1 MVCMIAKTITRKKN
15 TEIVKEELLNSL
27 RESDIVEEQE
37 FSLKNVDD
45 KREAVDIIK
54 HYEEIIKAGNKQ
66 TKKKNRYKVIERQM
80 LQP

>member
-15 TEIVKEELLNSL
+15 PEIVKEELLNSL